1 MSRPESVRPG
11 PDGVSPREV
20 SLTIPVASDMEIVAT
35 AQVAALG
42 EYIEMAHDKI
52 DEVKLALV
60 EACINAF
67 EHANTRDDRV
77 HLTFRVGRDEDGPDY
92 LEVEVFDQGKGFD
105 HSIVEVPT
113 PEKTFTGGKKRGW
126 GLQIMRSLMD
136 TVAITSGEWG
146 TKILMRKYK

>member
-52 DEVKLALV
+52 DEVK
-60 EACINAF
+60 I
-67 EHANTRDDRV
+67 
-77 HLTFRVGRDEDGPDY
+77 
-92 LEVEVFDQGKGFD
+92 
-105 HSIVEVPT
+105 
-113 PEKTFTGGKKRGW
+113 
-126 GLQIMRSLMD
+126 
-136 TVAITSGEWG
+136 
-146 TKILMRKYK
+146 